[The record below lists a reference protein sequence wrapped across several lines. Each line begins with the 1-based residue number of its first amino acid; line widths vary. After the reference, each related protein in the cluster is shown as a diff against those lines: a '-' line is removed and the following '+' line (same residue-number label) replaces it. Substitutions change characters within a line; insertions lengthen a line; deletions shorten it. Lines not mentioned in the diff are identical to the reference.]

1 MPSYLH
7 WLLRMRSVG
16 RRTVSTTE
24 LSENMKLGWIVVR
37 KDIALTGVSGRPR
50 VGYDI
55 DRLIAAIRA
64 FLGWKEPRTAALFGA
79 GPLGTAVLEG
89 NELDACML
97 HIESVFDADPARAG
111 TKVCGHPVLPLS
123 RLPDAF
129 RERKPE
135 IAILCVPAGE
145 AQSVAELAVR
155 HGVRCVWNFASVAL
169 DLPAGVVVQNDTISA
184 GYAMLSVKLRNARA
198 GRRPI
203 DE

>member
-79 GPLGTAVLEG
+79 GPLGTAVLEC

-97 HIESVFDADPARAG
+97 RIESVFDADPARAG

>member
-7 WLLRMRSVG
+7 WLLRMRSIG
-16 RRTVSTTE
+16 KRTASTTE
-24 LSENMKLGWIVVR
+24 LAENMKLGWIVVR

-55 DRLIAAIRA
+55 DRLIAAIRS

-79 GPLGTAVLEG
+79 GPLGTAVLECG
-89 NELDACML
+89 ELDACML
-97 HIESVFDADPARAG
+97 RIESVFDADPAKAG
-111 TKVCGHPVLPLS
+111 TEVHGHPVLPLS
-123 RLPDAF
+123 RLPAAF
-129 RERKPE
+129 RERRPE
-135 IAILCVPAGE
+135 IAILCVPAAA
-145 AQSVAELAVR
+145 AQSAAELAVR
-155 HGVRCVWNFASVAL
+155 HGVRCIWNFASVAL

-184 GYAMLSVKLRNARA
+184 GYAMLSVKLRNARS